1 MQNRRTIRD
10 RKPSED
16 GFMLLVAI
24 FFLALL
30 VLSLSIAVPEITK
43 QIRRDREVETMHRGK
58 QYQRALQLYYHK
70 FGAYPPNIGALQ
82 NTNNIRYLRK
92 RYIDPMSG
100 VDDWKPILF
109 GQNKAPLAFGFFG
122 APLSGG
128 ATAIAGVGPGG
139 GAAGMP
145 GMGNT
150 TSNGFGS
157 SGFGSSGFG
166 SSGSG
171 SSGFGSSGFGSSG
184 FGSSGIGGASG
195 IAPTTGQSPGAGG
208 TTGAAGSTGGTDP
221 TNGGTSAGGST
232 SSGLSSLNG
241 QTFGGGG
248 IIGFEPGRSGA
259 SILVYKK
266 MQQYNQWEFTYSPLQ
281 EIKTVGSGGSG
292 LPGQPTGVNQT
303 GSGFGGSN
311 NSGFGGAGSG
321 FGTGAAG
328 FGGAN
333 SGGTTGTGGIN
344 TGTGTPPG
352 TQTGP

>member
-1 MQNRRTIRD
+1 MESDKPIRNR
-10 RKPSED
+10 KASED

-58 QYQRALQLYYHK
+58 QYQRAIQLYYHK

-92 RYIDPMSG
+92 KYIDPMSG

-122 APLSGG
+122 TPLSGG
-128 ATAIAGVGPGG
+128 ATAIAGVGPGGVG

-150 TSNGFGS
+150 TSNGFGASFGSGGSGS
-157 SGFGSSGFG
+157 SFGSSGFG
-166 SSGSG
+166 GAN
-171 SSGFGSSGFGSSG
+171 
-184 FGSSGIGGASG
+184 GIS
-195 IAPTTGQSPGAGG
+195 PTTGQLPGTGGTAGAAGG
-208 TTGAAGSTGGTDP
+208 TPGGTDP
-221 TNGGTSAGGST
+221 TNGGTSGGGST
-232 SSGLSSLNG
+232 SSGLSSLSG

-248 IIGFEPGRSGA
+248 IVGFSPGRSGA

-266 MQQYNQWEFTYSPLQ
+266 MQQYNQWEFSYSPLQ
-281 EIKTVGSGGSG
+281 EIKTVGSSGSG

-303 GSGFGGSN
+303 GSGFGGT
-311 NSGFGGAGSG
+311 GSG
-321 FGTGAAG
+321 FGSGTG
-328 FGGAN
+328 FGGMN
-333 SGGTTGTGGIN
+333 SSGSTGTGGIN
-344 TGTGTPPG
+344 SGTGTPPV